1 MGVTKK
7 KVTPFFFILCLTK
20 IQSGAKISPYG
31 REDSKKWRNY

>member
-7 KVTPFFFILCLTK
+7 KLLLFFILCLTK
-20 IQSGAKISPYG
+20 IQSGAKISAYG